1 MKNIQPQSKSAEM
14 KRLVKLEY
22 AKCATD
28 PAYFMKKY
36 CKILHPKRGLIIFD
50 LYDFQEDA
58 ISEFLKH
65 R

>member
-1 MKNIQPQSKSAEM
+1 MKNTQSQSKSAEM
-14 KRLVKLEY
+14 KRLIKLEY

-28 PAYFMKKY
+28 PAYFMQKY
-36 CKILHPKRGLIIFD
+36 CTILHPKRGLIKFD

-58 ISEFLKH
+58 VGEFLKH